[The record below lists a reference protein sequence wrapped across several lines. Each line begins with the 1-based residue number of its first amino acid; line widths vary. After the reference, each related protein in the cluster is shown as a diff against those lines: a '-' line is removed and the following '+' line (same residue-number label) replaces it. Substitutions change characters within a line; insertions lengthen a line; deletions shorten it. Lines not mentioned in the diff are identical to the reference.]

1 MDPKK
6 DITAE
11 LDLPALLAKRC
22 ETVENQKEA
31 AARLVAGKAR
41 HFTALWF
48 GAGIVAFFA
57 ACVTPAMPERDPWSM
72 FMLGAYGVLWA
83 ALSVAAFF
91 PALTVRRLQDSA
103 NALSRQ
109 LKELDIK
116 IEFCHQVL
124 DEAKRVK
131 VRKYAEAWVEKQS
144 GKAAEAGSAAPAP
157 PGS

>member
-11 LDLPALLAKRC
+11 LDLPGLLAKRC
-22 ETVENQKEA
+22 ETVESQEEA
-31 AARLVAGKAR
+31 AARLVTGKAQ
-41 HFTALWF
+41 HFTFLWL
-48 GAGIVAFFA
+48 GAGAVALVA
-57 ACVTPAMPERDPWSM
+57 ACVTPVMPERDPWGM
-72 FMLGAYGVLWA
+72 FMLGVYVFLWA

-91 PALTVRRLQDSA
+91 PALTVRRLQDKA

-109 LKELDIK
+109 VKELDVK

-144 GKAAEAGSAAPAP
+144 STASEAGSAAPAQP
-157 PGS
+157 SS